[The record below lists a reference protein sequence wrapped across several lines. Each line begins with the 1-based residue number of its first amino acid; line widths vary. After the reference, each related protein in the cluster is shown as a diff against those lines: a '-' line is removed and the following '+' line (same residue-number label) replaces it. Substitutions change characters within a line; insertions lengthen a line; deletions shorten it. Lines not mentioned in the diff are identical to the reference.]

1 MDEWEIAPRFLDLL
15 ANTSVQFFKDR
26 VKVLHPSDHWGM
38 NVSKT
43 SRCGGTVHLESGLLI
58 EYDWYNLHFLSTSVF
73 LCGYFL
79 VTYLS
84 LCLLILIRMF
94 GLDPFNVVS

>member
-38 NVSKT
+38 NVSKE
-43 SRCGGTVHLESGLLI
+43 SRCGGTVHLESGLQI
-58 EYDWYNLHFLSTSVF
+58 EYDWYDQHFLSTSF
-73 LCGYFL
+73 FFFC
-79 VTYLS
+79 
-84 LCLLILIRMF
+84 F
-94 GLDPFNVVS
+94 GLFSCDILRFMPFDTY